1 MKKILAAT
9 IGLTAFVAF
18 AFQTPAQSSE
28 ELPAIKDSMEI
39 TWEGIQDGQATVESD
54 DFVTETE

>member
-18 AFQTPAQSSE
+18 AFQTPAQSTE
-28 ELPAIKDSMEI
+28 NVPAIDDSMVI
-39 TWEGIQDGQATVESD
+39 TWEGIEDGQATIESD